1 MQMKKAVIYARYSS
15 DTQTEQ
21 SIEGQLRVCQNYAK
35 NNDLLVVDTYV
46 DRAMTGT
53 NDMRPDFQRMIKA
66 SSKRQWEYVI
76 VYKLD
81 RFSRDKYEMTIHKH
95 TLKENGVK
103 LVSAME
109 NIPDSPEGIILES
122 LLEGMNQYYSAELS
136 QKVLRGLR
144 ESYLKGNYTGAP
156 VLFGYDVVDKKN
168 VINSVEGAIVKEIF
182 SLYAQDYT
190 AAYIADEMRKR
201 GIRTKKGKYLTEK
214 AIYKMLQ
221 NTKYNGKIKHGDTV
235 YDNIYPKIVDDVL
248 WQSVQHIRDRN
259 KHAPGRKKEIFDFI
273 LSGKLVC
280 GDCKRLMVGV
290 SGTSKTGAKHY
301 YYTCLTHSRDKK
313 PCTLKTACKKELED
327 IVINTT
333 WQLLSDNDSLTT
345 LAEVLCKRI
354 NEKSRNNANIKSLE
368 TKRTAALKASRNLI
382 AAIEQGIITEQ
393 TKERLKELE
402 TQISQLDFDIEQ
414 EKQRT
419 FAEITP
425 EKVIRFL
432 NKAICGSVQDISV
445 RKALV
450 KYLIRDIVLYNNKII
465 INYYFAEPL
474 KKHTNSI
481 ASVIET
487 EKQSREAASLS
498 EIQSSYKGDNSPPK
512 LKAGQRKLSYFL
524 RRERCS
530 KPGRC
535 KHRPS
540 CTRLR
545 LRHTMMAIAVR
556 RISPPCVCRL
566 QNRHY
571 TSIASAFLFT
581 RH

>member
-1 MQMKKAVIYARYSS
+1 MCNRRKFHKVASSLRVRFLQFCKKDKGGSIHMKKAVIYARYSS

-144 ESYLKGNYTGAP
+144 ESYLKGNYTGGP

-168 VINSVEGAIVKEIF
+168 VINPVEGAIVKEIF

-248 WQSVQHIRDRN
+248 WQSVQHIRDGN

-280 GDCKRLMVGV
+280 GDCKRFMVGV

-313 PCTLKTACKKELED
+313 PCGLKTACKKEIED

-333 WQLLSDNDSLTT
+333 WQLLSDNDSVMA
-345 LAEVLCKRI
+345 LAE
-354 NEKSRNNANIKSLE
+354 
-368 TKRTAALKASRNLI
+368 LI
-382 AAIEQGIITEQ
+382 CRRITESVPQ
-393 TKERLKELE
+393 SHSRYRTRHHHG
-402 TQISQLDFDIEQ
+402 TD
-414 EKQRT
+414 QRT
-419 FAEITP
+419 P
-425 EKVIRFL
+425 ER
-432 NKAICGSVQDISV
+432 
-445 RKALV
+445 
-450 KYLIRDIVLYNNKII
+450 
-465 INYYFAEPL
+465 
-474 KKHTNSI
+474 T
-481 ASVIET
+481 
-487 EKQSREAASLS
+487 
-498 EIQSSYKGDNSPPK
+498 
-512 LKAGQRKLSYFL
+512 
-524 RRERCS
+524 
-530 KPGRC
+530 
-535 KHRPS
+535 
-540 CTRLR
+540 
-545 LRHTMMAIAVR
+545 
-556 RISPPCVCRL
+556 
-566 QNRHY
+566 
-571 TSIASAFLFT
+571 
-581 RH
+581 

>member
-1 MQMKKAVIYARYSS
+1 MCNRRKFHKVASSLRVRFLQFCKKDKGGSMQMKKAVIYARYSS

-144 ESYLKGNYTGAP
+144 ESYLKGNYTGGP

-168 VINSVEGAIVKEIF
+168 VINPVEGAIVKEIF
-182 SLYAQDYT
+182 GLYAQDYT

-248 WQSVQHIRDRN
+248 WQSVQHIRDGN

-450 KYLIRDIVLYNNKII
+450 KYLIRDIVLYNDKII

-512 LKAGQRKLSYFL
+512 G
-524 RRERCS
+524 
-530 KPGRC
+530 
-535 KHRPS
+535 
-540 CTRLR
+540 
-545 LRHTMMAIAVR
+545 AV
-556 RISPPCVCRL
+556 I
-566 QNRHY
+566 
-571 TSIASAFLFT
+571 
-581 RH
+581 

>member
-1 MQMKKAVIYARYSS
+1 M
-15 DTQTEQ
+15 
-21 SIEGQLRVCQNYAK
+21 
-35 NNDLLVVDTYV
+35 
-46 DRAMTGT
+46 
-53 NDMRPDFQRMIKA
+53 
-66 SSKRQWEYVI
+66 
-76 VYKLD
+76 
-81 RFSRDKYEMTIHKH
+81 
-95 TLKENGVK
+95 
-103 LVSAME
+103 
-109 NIPDSPEGIILES
+109 
-122 LLEGMNQYYSAELS
+122 
-136 QKVLRGLR
+136 
-144 ESYLKGNYTGAP
+144 
-156 VLFGYDVVDKKN
+156 FGCDVVDKKN
-168 VINSVEGAIVKEIF
+168 VINPVEGAIVKEIF
-182 SLYAQDYT
+182 SLYAQDYNT

-248 WQSVQHIRDRN
+248 WQSVQHIRDGN

-313 PCTLKTACKKELED
+313 PCGLKTACKKEIED

-333 WQLLSDNDSLTT
+333 WQLLSDNDSVKA
-345 LAEVLCKRI
+345 LAELICRRI

-419 FAEITP
+419 FAEISP

-450 KYLIRDIVLYNNKII
+450 KYLIRDIVLYNDKII

-498 EIQSSYKGDNSPPK
+498 EIQSSYKGDNSPPEK
-512 LKAGQRKLSYFL
+512 PALFERVLLFARDGLAQRRSN
-524 RRERCS
+524 RCS
-530 KPGRC
+530 VASLLTNPPLPPEKPALSERVLLLARDGILYL
-535 KHRPS
+535 S
-540 CTRLR
+540 LTRLAQR
-545 LRHTMMAIAVR
+545 RNNRCSVASLLTNPTVSERKPACLAGFPWLFQNAIPHR
-556 RISPPCVCRL
+556 TFTLLS
-566 QNRHY
+566 
-571 TSIASAFLFT
+571 ASG
-581 RH
+581 R

>member
-1 MQMKKAVIYARYSS
+1 MKKAVIYARYSS

-35 NNDLLVVDTYV
+35 NNNLLIVDTYI

-144 ESYLKGNYTGAP
+144 ESYLKGNYTGGP

-168 VINSVEGAIVKEIF
+168 VVNPTEGAIVQEIF
-182 SLYAQDYT
+182 GLYAQDYT

-235 YDNIYPKIVDDVL
+235 YDNIYPKIIDDVV
-248 WQSVQHIRDRN
+248 WQKVQDIHDSN

-280 GDCKRLMVGV
+280 GDCKRLMVGI

-301 YYTCLTHSRDKK
+301 YYTCLTRSRDKK
-313 PCTLKTACKKELED
+313 PCGLKPACKKELED

-333 WQLLSDNDSLTT
+333 WQLLSDNGSLKT
-345 LAEVLCKRI
+345 LTEVLCKHI
-354 NEKSRNNANIKSLE
+354 NEKSKNNANIKSLE

-419 FAEITP
+419 FAELTP
-425 EKVIRFL
+425 TKVIQFL
-432 NKAICGSVQDISV
+432 NKAICGDVQDIGV
-445 RKALV
+445 RKALM
-450 KYLIRDIVLYNNKII
+450 KYLIRDIILYNDKII
-465 INYYFAEPL
+465 INYYFSDPL
-474 KKHTNSI
+474 KNHKNSI
-481 ASVIET
+481 ESVKET
-487 EKQSREAASLS
+487 EEQSKEAAPLS
-498 EIQSSYKGDNSPPK
+498 DFQSSYKGDNSPPQVNCTHPNDK
-512 LKAGQRKLSYFL
+512 KFRCVYFFSHEYFGIIIK
-524 RRERCS
+524 R
-530 KPGRC
+530 
-535 KHRPS
+535 
-540 CTRLR
+540 
-545 LRHTMMAIAVR
+545 
-556 RISPPCVCRL
+556 
-566 QNRHY
+566 
-571 TSIASAFLFT
+571 
-581 RH
+581 

>member
-1 MQMKKAVIYARYSS
+1 MCNRRKFHKVASSLRVRFLQFCKKDKGGSIHMKKAVIYARYSS

-144 ESYLKGNYTGAP
+144 ESYLKGNYTGGP

-168 VINSVEGAIVKEIF
+168 VINPVEGAIVKEIF

-248 WQSVQHIRDRN
+248 WQSVQHIRDGN

-313 PCTLKTACKKELED
+313 PCDLKTACKKEIED

-333 WQLLSDNDSLTT
+333 WQLLSDNGSVKA
-345 LAEVLCKRI
+345 LAELICRRI

-450 KYLIRDIVLYNNKII
+450 KYLIRDIVLYNDKII

-498 EIQSSYKGDNSPPK
+498 EIQSSYKGDNSPPNYG
-512 LKAGQRKLSYFL
+512 A
-524 RRERCS
+524 CS
-530 KPGRC
+530 EPK
-535 KHRPS
+535 
-540 CTRLR
+540 
-545 LRHTMMAIAVR
+545 
-556 RISPPCVCRL
+556 
-566 QNRHY
+566 
-571 TSIASAFLFT
+571 
-581 RH
+581 

>member
-1 MQMKKAVIYARYSS
+1 MKKAVIYARYSS

-35 NNDLLVVDTYV
+35 NNNLLIVDTYI

-144 ESYLKGNYTGAP
+144 ESYLKGNYTGGP

-168 VINSVEGAIVKEIF
+168 VVNPTEGAIVQEIF
-182 SLYAQDYT
+182 GLYAQDYT

-235 YDNIYPKIVDDVL
+235 YNNIYPKIIDDVV
-248 WQSVQHIRDRN
+248 WQKVQDIHDSN

-280 GDCKRLMVGV
+280 GDCKRLMVGI

-301 YYTCLTHSRDKK
+301 YYTCLTRSRDKK
-313 PCTLKTACKKELED
+313 PCGLKPACKKELED
-327 IVINTT
+327 LVINTA
-333 WQLLSDNDSLTT
+333 WQLLSDNGSLKT
-345 LAEVLCKRI
+345 LAEVLCKHI
-354 NEKSRNNANIKSLE
+354 NEKSKNNANIKSLE
-368 TKRTAALKASRNLI
+368 TK
-382 AAIEQGIITEQ
+382 
-393 TKERLKELE
+393 
-402 TQISQLDFDIEQ
+402 
-414 EKQRT
+414 
-419 FAEITP
+419 
-425 EKVIRFL
+425 
-432 NKAICGSVQDISV
+432 
-445 RKALV
+445 
-450 KYLIRDIVLYNNKII
+450 
-465 INYYFAEPL
+465 
-474 KKHTNSI
+474 
-481 ASVIET
+481 
-487 EKQSREAASLS
+487 
-498 EIQSSYKGDNSPPK
+498 
-512 LKAGQRKLSYFL
+512 
-524 RRERCS
+524 
-530 KPGRC
+530 
-535 KHRPS
+535 
-540 CTRLR
+540 
-545 LRHTMMAIAVR
+545 
-556 RISPPCVCRL
+556 
-566 QNRHY
+566 
-571 TSIASAFLFT
+571 
-581 RH
+581 